1 MNDAAYFTVI
11 QYFKNVKRNVK
22 KYIED
27 TADSYKCLIGKRL
40 NLLKQ

>member
-27 TADSYKCLIGKRL
+27 TVDPYKCLIGKRL